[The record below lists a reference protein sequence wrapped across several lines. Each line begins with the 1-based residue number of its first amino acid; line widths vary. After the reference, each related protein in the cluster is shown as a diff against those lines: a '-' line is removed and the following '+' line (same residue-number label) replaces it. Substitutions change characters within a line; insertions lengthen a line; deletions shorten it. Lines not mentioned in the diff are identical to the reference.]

1 MIKEEQ
7 FLKDLKDM
15 LKAEEEIEMDTD
27 LMDIENWDS
36 FSMMSFIVMAEE
48 KYGAKFEPFAIAGAV
63 LVEDLYSVVE
73 EVLGGN

>member
-27 LMDIENWDS
+27 LMDI
-36 FSMMSFIVMAEE
+36 
-48 KYGAKFEPFAIAGAV
+48 
-63 LVEDLYSVVE
+63 
-73 EVLGGN
+73 